1 MSPGAVAGCWLAP
14 VTFASSRHWGQRRI
28 FLCQSYLI
36 EIRSSVA
43 ICSQY
48 CEDEERAW
56 LILAPDKTILPLF
69 YICHHVRSIYFWM
82 YRDKAPPMFHSQ
94 FYKRSLRIF
103 LRRQSVLAPHHE
115 YIESRR
121 NTKIDPSIYC
131 SGQTQCPVQ
140 NLFLI
145 QFTFILIQI
154 EPSHPLQRS
163 PFRTKFVIGWIG
175 EQIKRYE
182 VNTIKC
188 LELITCD
195 SVMDKFL
202 NKNLIKSFQKY

>member
-1 MSPGAVAGCWLAP
+1 MGTFSVSLFIYTPIIFPINNESRSGDMTGCWLAP

-48 CEDEERAW
+48 CEERAW
-56 LILAPDKTILPLF
+56 LILPPDKTILPLF

-82 YRDKAPPMFHSQ
+82 YRDKAPPMLHSQ

-121 NTKIDPSIYC
+121 NTKIDPSIFWWTNSVSSPEFIPDSIYFYFDTNRTI
-131 SGQTQCPVQ
+131 SSSPTIPIQ
-140 NLFLI
+140 N
-145 QFTFILIQI
+145 QI
-154 EPSHPLQRS
+154 
-163 PFRTKFVIGWIG
+163 
-175 EQIKRYE
+175 
-182 VNTIKC
+182 
-188 LELITCD
+188 CD
-195 SVMDKFL
+195 WMNMET
-202 NKNLIKSFQKY
+202 NKKMK

>member
-1 MSPGAVAGCWLAP
+1 MSPGAVAGWWLDP
-14 VTFASSRHWGQRRI
+14 VTFASSRHRGQRRI

-48 CEDEERAW
+48 CDERAW

-103 LRRQSVLAPHHE
+103 LRRQSVVAPHHE
-115 YIESRR
+115 YIERRR
-121 NTKIDPSIYC
+121 NTKIDPSVIVVDKLSVQSRIY
-131 SGQTQCPVQ
+131 SWFNFLLFWYKSNHLILSNDPHSEP
-140 NLFLI
+140 NLWLD
-145 QFTFILIQI
+145 
-154 EPSHPLQRS
+154 EY
-163 PFRTKFVIGWIG
+163 G
-175 EQIKRYE
+175 
-182 VNTIKC
+182 
-188 LELITCD
+188 
-195 SVMDKFL
+195 
-202 NKNLIKSFQKY
+202 NK